1 MLVIKNT
8 TSILCPSWLSY
19 TIMTVFYPYSDLV
32 LASASPR
39 RAALLQQ
46 LDLPFK
52 QRAIDFD
59 ESRHSDE
66 PVADYALR
74 MAREKALC
82 AWQTR
87 EHDGD
92 KPLILAADTCG
103 ELDGELLS
111 KPVDFADAARLLRH
125 LSGREHTIFSAFALY
140 DGQHLHANNVRSVVR
155 FRAISDTEIAR
166 YWATGEPRDKAG
178 AYAIQGIGAQFVA
191 HLSGS
196 YSAVMGLPLFEL
208 TQALQQF
215 SIRTL

>member
-1 MLVIKNT
+1 
-8 TSILCPSWLSY
+8 
-19 TIMTVFYPYSDLV
+19 MTVFYPYSGLV

-52 QRAIDFD
+52 QCAIDLD
-59 ESRHSDE
+59 ESRHTDE

-74 MAREKALC
+74 MAREKALL
-82 AWQTR
+82 AWQCR
-87 EHDGD
+87 EDD
-92 KPLILAADTCG
+92 DNPLILTADTCG
-103 ELDGELLS
+103 ELDGELLN
-111 KPVDFADAARLLRH
+111 KPTDLADATRLLRH
-125 LSGREHTIFSAFALY
+125 LSAREHTIFSAFALY
-140 DGQHLHANNVRSVVR
+140 DGQRLHCENVRSVVR
-155 FRAISDTEIAR
+155 FRAISDDEIAR
-166 YWATGEPRDKAG
+166 YWATGEPCDKAG